1 MNRKWYIYA
10 LFVLA
15 ALTGCRKQPVPD
27 AIPVLPEET
36 KEMVISVKSDAPDPK
51 FTFLFWHKEDFD
63 RGLLNANQGVAQP
76 YHVSEPTGDIGDYIE
91 QEATTNEPSEKKN
104 DYNTGRIYPENY
116 GIAVCTGYGPYDGV
130 TPVKPTDLPVET
142 LDYSVLNITDP
153 GVTDVVVS
161 QNYLE
166 GSSIYPFHGNLE
178 FFHPQIQLTV
188 KAKLTT
194 TMAKFIKNVSFT
206 VGKDNLMKSLSW
218 SGEVKGYRPSSERPE
233 NGWTSA
239 TLEEQI
245 NSSDEKVI
253 GTVNVVP
260 LPSAEEWT
268 MKSINLTIKGE
279 IGNTVDGSYSEF
291 TMDVPAFFKD
301 SSDNELTLELNDSYI
316 ILLLFDEDQIEIT
329 AVKAPWQEG
338 GNVLVPI
345 HPIPPES

>member
-91 QEATTNEPSEKKN
+91 QEATTNEPSEKKK
-104 DYNTGRIYPENY
+104 DYNTGRVYPDSY
-116 GIAVCTGYGPYDGV
+116 GIAVCTGYGPYNEVYPSGDDSGM
-130 TPVKPTDLPVET
+130 TDYRT
-142 LDYSVLNITDP
+142 LKIENP
-153 GVTDVVVS
+153 GVTDVVVP

-166 GSSIYPFHGNLE
+166 GSSIYPFYGNLE

-301 SSDNELTLELNDSYI
+301 NSDNELTLELNDSYI

-329 AVKAPWQEG
+329 AVKVPWKEG

-345 HPIPPES
+345 HPIPAD